1 VTDIFH
7 EVEEEVRRER
17 FEKLWKEYG
26 DYIVAA
32 AAFVVIGAAGWQLW
46 RYYEHREVLRASN
59 EYIAAQQVLE
69 SGQLPAAGEAF
80 GKLAASAPSGYTQ
93 VARLQEAGALQASGR
108 TDDAVKLYMEVA
120 NGGDEVLAGVAR
132 IRAAWAT
139 ADTASRSAL
148 QTTLGS
154 TLDPSSAWNTMAR
167 EILAY
172 SDFRSGN
179 TKAAADAYK
188 RLSTEKSLPESMH
201 QRIAA
206 MATFLSA
213 GGAQNFGTMPP
224 PPAPPKAPAQAS
236 APAPTPQ
243 GPQEK

>member
-1 VTDIFH
+1 MTDIFH
-7 EVEEEVRRER
+7 EIEEEVRRER

-26 DYIVAA
+26 DYVIAG
-32 AAFVVIGAAGWQLW
+32 AAFVVIAAAGWQLW

-69 SGQLPAAGEAF
+69 SGQLPAAAEAF
-80 GKLAASAPSGYTQ
+80 GKLAASAPGGYAQ
-93 VARLQEAGALQASGR
+93 VSRLQEAGALQASGR
-108 TDDAVKLYMEVA
+108 TDDAVKLYIEVA
-120 NGGDEVLAGVAR
+120 NSGDEVLAGVAR
-132 IRAAWAT
+132 IRAAWAQ
-139 ADTASRSAL
+139 ADTASRSDL
-148 QTTLGS
+148 QSTLGA
-154 TLDPSSAWNTMAR
+154 TLDPSSAWSPMAR

-206 MATFLSA
+206 MVTYLTA
-213 GGAQNFGTMPP
+213 GGGQNFGTVPP
-224 PPAPPKAPAQAS
+224 PPAPPKTPAQAGT
-236 APAPTPQ
+236 PATTPQ
-243 GPQEK
+243 GPQKK